1 MNKQIEEKPRDC
13 IQMAVPFMD
22 LRTEHQRHRGD
33 LLRAWEEILDS
44 SAFVGGDQVEKFE
57 EEFAAFC
64 EVRHAIGVANGTDA
78 LLLALKALAIGPD
91 DEVIT
96 AANSF
101 VATAEAIVHSGAKP
115 VFVDIDPDTYNIDV
129 NQIESHIT
137 PRTKAII
144 PVHLYGQ
151 PADMQ
156 QVLEIAHGYGLRVI
170 EDAAQGHGARYHGRR
185 AGSMGDVAC
194 FSFYPA
200 KNLGACGDAGAVV
213 TSDDEIATAVRKL
226 RDHGGLR
233 KYDHDMVGY
242 NSRLDGLQAAILKI
256 KLKDLEQRNEIR
268 RRRAQTYSEL
278 LSGIEGIVTPF
289 EPDGTTSVYHLYVIR
304 IDKGSRNGLKNHLN
318 DHGVQTGIHY
328 PVPIHRT
335 RAFARFKSSS
345 CPVAEEYAAR
355 ILSLPMYPEIETQQM
370 EYVATL
376 ISDYMNEMSEQE
388 AGSKWST

>member
-1 MNKQIEEKPRDC
+1 MSKQLEEKSRDS

-22 LRTEHQRHRGD
+22 LKTEHQRHRED
-33 LLRAWEEILDS
+33 LRKAWDALLDN
-44 SAFVGGDQVEKFE
+44 SAFVGGTHV
-57 EEFAAFC
+57 EEFEKEFADFC
-64 EVRHAIGVANGTDA
+64 EVKHAIGVANGTDA
-78 LLLALKALAIGPD
+78 LLLALKALGVGRD

-115 VFVDIDPDTYNIDV
+115 VFVDINPDTYNIDV
-129 NQIESHIT
+129 TRIERHIT

-156 QVLEIAHGYGLRVI
+156 PVLDIARGYGLRVI
-170 EDAAQGHGARYHGRR
+170 EDAAQAHGARYHGRR
-185 AGSMGDVAC
+185 IGSMGDVAC

-213 TSDDEIATAVRKL
+213 TSNNEIATAVRKL

-233 KYDHDMVGY
+233 KYDHDVVGY

-256 KLKDLEQRNEIR
+256 KLKYLEQRNESR
-268 RRRAQTYSEL
+268 RRHAHTYSEL
-278 LSGIEGIVTPF
+278 LSRIEGIVTPF
-289 EPDGTTSVYHLYVIR
+289 EPDRTTSVYHLYVIR
-304 IDKGSRNGLKNHLN
+304 IEKGNRDGLKNHLN

-328 PVPIHRT
+328 PMPIHLT
-335 RAFARFKSSS
+335 RAFARFKPRS
-345 CPVAEEYAAR
+345 CPVAESYAAR

-370 EYVATL
+370 QYIATL
-376 ISDYMNEMSEQE
+376 VSDYMSQKSEQE
-388 AGSKWST
+388 TGSKWST